1 MGNLECLSGH
11 PGGHLNLVIYRSHL
25 KDITDHQVPDLY
37 LRRLPAPD
45 DAEDLLALDAVLE
58 AAELLLLRPVVE
70 GRHQHDDDDR
80 DEDSRALDP
89 RRVLILLDCNGIH
102 KFVIEQKGLY
112 TQYGL

>member
-1 MGNLECLSGH
+1 MSNFECLSGH
-11 PGGHLNLVIYRSHL
+11 PGGHLHLVIYRSHL

-70 GRHQHDDDDR
+70 GRHQDDDDDR
-80 DEDSRALDP
+80 DEDGRALDP